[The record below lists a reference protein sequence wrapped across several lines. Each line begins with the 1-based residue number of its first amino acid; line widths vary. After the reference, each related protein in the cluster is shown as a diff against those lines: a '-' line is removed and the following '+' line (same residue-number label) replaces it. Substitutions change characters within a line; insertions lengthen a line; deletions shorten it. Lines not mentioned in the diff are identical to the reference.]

1 MAHGVRFAGVGL
13 VMAGVICLVG
23 AASAGVYK
31 WRDAQG
37 NWHFSDTPPPSSGA
51 AKGTQGKVEEVV
63 LNNNFADA
71 KVAIKPPIANPN
83 RNAGASV
90 ALDNFGLKLDIAGS
104 SNATIGRA
112 FTGKDCSQSTD
123 VQWSDGAVD
132 LKGKVAEGAVAE
144 RFRNFG
150 YLFVDG
156 SDSAGSLADLHLDAE
171 LVAMK
176 LDLCNSISMG
186 NATGPGSRGYVKVR
200 WVLRAHTGGEPM
212 YSGVSAGSFDAWH
225 PGGGTKGTIL
235 KALAAATDNLL
246 GDHAFVDVVT
256 GADSGQGQL
265 AATPVMATKLALA
278 YGDGSGSFRGHSDEL
293 LRSAVTVRTSR
304 GHGSG
309 VLIDASGYALTNAH
323 VVGADAQV
331 KVMLDDEV
339 VEARVIRTDKHVD
352 VALLQFDPKGRKA
365 AVVAHAEP
373 RAGDPLYVVGT
384 PLDVKLSHTV
394 TQGILSAVR
403 EVNGARL
410 YQTDAAI
417 NPGNSGGPVFNES
430 GELVALSVSGLVNA
444 EGSSLNVNYL
454 IPVGRALTAVGATVD

>member
-1 MAHGVRFAGVGL
+1 MARAVRLAGVGL
-13 VMAGVICLVG
+13 VIG
-23 AASAGVYK
+23 AALCVFGIASAGVYR

-51 AKGTQGKVEEVV
+51 TKGTQVKVEEVV
-63 LNNNFADA
+63 LNSNFADA
-71 KVAIKPPIANPN
+71 KVAIKPPIANPK
-83 RNAGASV
+83 RNGGASV

-112 FTGKDCSQSTD
+112 FSGKDCSQSTD

-156 SDSAGSLADLHLDAE
+156 SDGAGSLADLHLDAE

-186 NATGPGSRGYVKVR
+186 NTFGSGSRGYVKVR
-200 WVLRAHTGGEPM
+200 WVLRAQPGGEPL

-225 PGGGTKGTIL
+225 PGGGSKGTVL

-246 GDHAFVDVVT
+246 GDHAFVDIVT
-256 GADSGQGQL
+256 GADSGHDH
-265 AATPVMATKLALA
+265 AATVLVAATKMSIV
-278 YGDGSGSFRGHSDEL
+278 YGDGSGAFRGHSEEL

-323 VVGADAQV
+323 VVGADTQV
-331 KVMLDDEV
+331 KVMLDDDV
-339 VEARVIRTDKHVD
+339 VDARVVRTDKHVD
-352 VALLQFDPKGRKA
+352 VALLQFDPKGRNA
-365 AVVAHAEP
+365 ATVAHGEP
-373 RAGDPLYVVGT
+373 HAGDPLYVVGT

-394 TQGILSAVR
+394 TQGILSAIR
-403 EVNGARL
+403 EVDGARL
-410 YQTDAAI
+410 YQTDAAV

-454 IPVGRALTAVGATVD
+454 IPVGRALTAVGATAD